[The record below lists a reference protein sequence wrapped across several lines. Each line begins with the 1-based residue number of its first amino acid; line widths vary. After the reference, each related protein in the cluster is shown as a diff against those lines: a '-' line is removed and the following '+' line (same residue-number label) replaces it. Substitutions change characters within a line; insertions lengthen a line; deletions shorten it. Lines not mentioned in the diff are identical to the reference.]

1 MVWVEE
7 RINTMPA
14 KKIVVV
20 DDEESIRKT
29 FFLILNKNYKVYLAK
44 DGEEAL
50 ARFKNVQ
57 VDLVIADY
65 RLPDMNGLDLIG
77 ALRQSGYRGEVIM
90 ISAFAELIEPDTLSR
105 LRISHFFAKPL
116 DLNALNR
123 SIDYLLTKDDLAA
136 GRAV

>member
-44 DGEEAL
+44 DGQEAL

>member
-1 MVWVEE
+1 MAV
-7 RINTMPA
+7 

-29 FFLILNKNYKVYLAK
+29 FFLILNKNYRVYLAK

-50 ARFKNVQ
+50 ARFKNAP

-65 RLPDMNGLDLIG
+65 RLPDMNGVALVE
-77 ALRQSGYRGEVIM
+77 ALRRAGYHGEVIM
-90 ISAFAELIEPDTLSR
+90 ISAFAELIEPDILSR

-136 GRAV
+136 GPAI

>member
-1 MVWVEE
+1 MIMAV
-7 RINTMPA
+7 

-29 FFLILNKNYKVYLAK
+29 FFLILNKNYRVYLAK

-50 ARFKNVQ
+50 ARFKSAP
-57 VDLVIADY
+57 VDLMIADY
-65 RLPDMNGLDLIG
+65 RLPDMDGV
-77 ALRQSGYRGEVIM
+77 ALVDAMRRAGYRGEVIM

-105 LRISHFFAKPL
+105 LQISHFFAKPL

-136 GRAV
+136 GPSV

>member
-1 MVWVEE
+1 M
-7 RINTMPA
+7 MPT

-29 FFLILNKNYKVYLAK
+29 FFLILNKNYRVYLAK

-50 ARFKNVQ
+50 ARFKNVP
-57 VDLVIADY
+57 VDLIIADY
-65 RLPDMNGLDLIG
+65 RLPDMNGLGLIES
-77 ALRQSGYRGEVIM
+77 LRQAGYRGEVIM

-123 SIDYLLTKDDLAA
+123 SIDYLLTKDEFAA

>member
-1 MVWVEE
+1 
-7 RINTMPA
+7 MPA

>member
-1 MVWVEE
+1 M
-7 RINTMPA
+7 NTMPA

>member
-1 MVWVEE
+1 
-7 RINTMPA
+7 MPT

-29 FFLILNKNYKVYLAK
+29 FFLILNKNYRVYLAK

-50 ARFKNVQ
+50 ARFKNVP
-57 VDLVIADY
+57 VDLIIADY

-77 ALRQSGYRGEVIM
+77 SLRQAGYRGEVIM
-90 ISAFAELIEPDTLSR
+90 ISAFAELIEPDMLSR

>member
-1 MVWVEE
+1 
-7 RINTMPA
+7 MPA

-77 ALRQSGYRGEVIM
+77 ALRQTGYRGEVIM